1 MQGRDPSSRQADRT
15 LPASS
20 GAPESGVHHA
30 GSHQTDHQ
38 HAAHHN
44 GDRGSSAHQTI
55 LSIVAADDAA
65 EQPQL
70 LEECRSGERSSA
82 AVLGHQGAGDIHG
95 RDSKDDGVVSGVE
108 NGEVGTLLRVIG
120 QAGLSRLG
128 NDALAGVAD
137 DVQPFRF
144 LKVCHGP

>member
-1 MQGRDPSSRQADRT
+1 MFLKESKLGVLSLSLT
-15 LPASS
+15 
-20 GAPESGVHHA
+20 GAEEFGAVLAAQSDDSHA
-30 GSHQTDHQ
+30 GC
-38 HAAHHN
+38 N
-44 GDRGSSAHQTI
+44 CR
-55 LSIVAADDAA
+55 DDAA

-82 AVLGHQGAGDIHG
+82 AILGHQGAGDIHG
-95 RDSKDDGVVSGVE
+95 QDSKDDGVISGVE
-108 NGEVGTLLRVIG
+108 NGEVGTLLRVVG

-128 NDALAGVAD
+128 NDALAAVAD